1 MQHGLVQGARG
12 APSAAEFEVAGG
24 RCQVPGRNSAAFVD
38 FDQSGTGSISRR
50 SARRI
55 SRRSIYLQ
63 QEQCSMYHTTGCFFL
78 KDLRKVCKGGND
90 TSLQLPTIPC
100 ETNEGEVG
108 SQIETNSAA
117 ELQLMTYPPAVNRK
131 ISHRCNARDGE
142 RPPGSR

>member
-1 MQHGLVQGARG
+1 
-12 APSAAEFEVAGG
+12 
-24 RCQVPGRNSAAFVD
+24 
-38 FDQSGTGSISRR
+38 
-50 SARRI
+50 
-55 SRRSIYLQ
+55 
-63 QEQCSMYHTTGCFFL
+63 MYHTTGCFFL

-90 TSLQLPTIPC
+90 TSLQLPTFPC

-131 ISHRCNARDGE
+131 ISHRYNARDGE